1 MVIVRMKPTFVLALA
16 VLCSLTFSGCAMLSN
31 DDRDFYG
38 KGWINPKEL
47 DDQGSK
53 MPAHPE
59 STGGLGKSPV
69 VDPILDE

>member
-1 MVIVRMKPTFVLALA
+1 MKTTLLLMLTVLCALA
-16 VLCSLTFSGCAMLSN
+16 FSGCAMLSA

-47 DDQGSK
+47 DDTAPK

-59 STGGLGKSPV
+59 TTGGLGKTPM